1 MVTVHVRNKGGRPLC
16 VQLEL
21 PETANVRTLLVSL
34 FQPLLRPLPTLSTSR
49 AQVNAAA
56 AAPRVPL
63 GDRPLV
69 FFDGRQLEEC
79 TRLSDYIGGVSY
91 PTVYIKAS
99 RH

>member
-34 FQPLLRPLPTLSTSR
+34 FQPQRYLPTLSTSR

>member
-34 FQPLLRPLPTLSTSR
+34 FQLFQPLLPTLSTSR